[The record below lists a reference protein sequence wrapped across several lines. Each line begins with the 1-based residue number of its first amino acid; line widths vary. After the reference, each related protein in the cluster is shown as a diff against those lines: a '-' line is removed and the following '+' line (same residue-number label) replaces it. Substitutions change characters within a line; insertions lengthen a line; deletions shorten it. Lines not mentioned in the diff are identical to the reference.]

1 MKRNPLL
8 RFTGKIKGKAYE
20 KGMKHYLLQNTW
32 SYLILFA
39 FKVLLDQKCHFQL
52 LGEEILGRTE
62 HLFPQDMSGKNT
74 KTKFTTKRKDRWRK
88 VKDFLLKKRFIFDP
102 LRWTIDLGKIYLIY
116 SKPRNIQEHSLGYG
130 CDFKP
135 NKVQPIANITNETNY
150 FDHYFSGYSQ

>member
-74 KTKFTTKRKDRWRK
+74 KTKFTANEKTDEEK
-88 VKDFLLKKRFIFDP
+88 LKTFCSKS
-102 LRWTIDLGKIYLIY
+102 DLY
-116 SKPRNIQEHSLGYG
+116 STPWGER
-130 CDFKP
+130 
-135 NKVQPIANITNETNY
+135 
-150 FDHYFSGYSQ
+150 